1 MTMFGGRKSR
11 SMKEVI
17 DMISFLNE
25 YGSDLLLKTWEQ
37 LYISLISLGAGIVV
51 AVPLGI
57 LLTRFP
63 KTAKVVIAIASML
76 QTVPSLALLALMIPI
91 FGIGKFPAI
100 VALFIYSLLPILR
113 NTYIGMEGVDPV
125 LLDSAKGMGMTGW
138 QRVWQ
143 ISLPQALPVIMA
155 GIRLSAVYLIAWA
168 TLASYI
174 GAGGLGDFIFNG
186 LNLYQPDLIIGGTI
200 PVSILALL
208 TDFLLSKLER
218 RLTPVNLREEGE
230 DDEN

>member
-1 MTMFGGRKSR
+1 
-11 SMKEVI
+11 
-17 DMISFLNE
+17 MISFLHE
-25 YGSDLLLKTWEQ
+25 YGTDLLLKTWEQ
-37 LYISLISLGAGIVV
+37 LYISLISLSLGIIV

-57 LLTRFP
+57 VLTRFP
-63 KTAKVVIAIASML
+63 RTAKVVISITSML
-76 QTVPSLALLALMIPI
+76 QTIPSLALLALMIPI

-113 NTYIGMEGVDPV
+113 NTCIGMEGVDPS
-125 LLDSAKGMGMTGW
+125 LIDSAKGMGMTT
-138 QRVWQ
+138 WQ
-143 ISLPQALPVIMA
+143 IMIKVSLPQALPVIMA

-200 PVSILALL
+200 PVSLLALL
-208 TDFLLSKLER
+208 TDFLLGALER
-218 RLTPVNLREEGE
+218 KLTPVNLRDGGEE
-230 DDEN
+230 